1 MKLKLTFLIFV
12 LGMNAAQADSFQGKV
27 DAIEKGE
34 GDQPHI
40 IKLDNA
46 RVVFLDG
53 EEKEEL
59 PLFEESLASQES
71 LEIVV
76 DKDYSYESAQTVEVE
91 EVPAQISEASE
102 LKMSYDPTVIP
113 DTTTANDMFRRMRR
127 DYQNDS
133 QCYNRAHIWAYEEY
147 KTSGLNSMKL
157 FLFFTNRYIR
167 NYRYKWWFHVSPMN
181 QVQTADSSGERVFDR
196 RYTSGTRTLKNW
208 TDNFIASRRT
218 CPKVERYND
227 YRNNQESEDCYLI
240 PVSMYFWQPRD
251 ILRRDQTGYIKTQF
265 FNSEVSH
272 AYWEAF

>member
-1 MKLKLTFLIFV
+1 MKFKLSVLFV
-12 LGMNAAQADSFQGKV
+12 VLSIGAAKADRFQGKV
-27 DAIEKGE
+27 DSIEIGNDE
-34 GDQPHI
+34 QPHI

-53 EEKEEL
+53 EEKNEL
-59 PLFEESLASQES
+59 PVFQAS
-71 LEIVV
+71 LEEEDLLEVVV
-76 DKDYSYESAQTVEVE
+76 DKTNSFESAQTVSPD
-91 EVPAQISEASE
+91 EVPESSEFSE
-102 LKMSYDPTVIP
+102 SRMSYDPTVIP
-113 DTTTANDMFRRMRR
+113 DNSTAMTIFRRMRR

-133 QCYNRAHIWAYEEY
+133 QCYNRAHIWAYEEF

-181 QVQTADSSGERVFDR
+181 LVGSNDTSSERVFDR

-218 CPKVERYND
+218 CPKVEKYND
-227 YRNNQESEDCYLI
+227 YRYNQESEDCYLI

-251 ILRRDQTGYIKTQF
+251 ILSRDQTGYIKTQF
-265 FNSEVSH
+265 FQSEVNH